1 MKNRKLHHVFL
12 IFTGLVLLSSPLCVF
27 ADKVTQIEVKNIL
40 YLQIDSSINLATFN
54 YLDSALAKAKLDGDD
69 AILIRL
75 NTPGGLV
82 STTKKILTLIGDSD
96 IPFIVWIAPEGAS
109 ATSAGAIISSAAHAL
124 YMSEGTN
131 IGAATPIGLSG
142 DLPGGESKNTKDI
155 TPTPAGGD
163 LRKKAINDL
172 VALVQSLSEARKR
185 NATLFGEMVSEGKSF
200 KAHEAFEKKLIDGIA
215 NSKVDLLDLLNN
227 RNIEMKGRTYVLS
240 IRPEVQFVPLEMD
253 MGQKILNIFADPS
266 MAYVLLLLGAAL
278 IYLEFHAP
286 GGFVAGSLGAFCLI
300 LAGISFQ
307 LLPLNFGALALI
319 LLGLVLFV
327 LEIYITSYALLTLG
341 GIVSLVFG
349 SLFLFR
355 SQSGEIA
362 LGLPIIFS
370 AVGAFVLFMV
380 FIGLFMFFDRRRK
393 KNLPSYDSLLGKT
406 GKVCLLGDDDFHCQ
420 VRVSGE
426 IWNAVTEKKLSL
438 HATIKVVAEDK
449 DRMILTVINT

>member
-1 MKNRKLHHVFL
+1 MGNRKLHHVFL
-12 IFTGLVLLSSPLCVF
+12 IFAGLVLLSLPLCVL
-27 ADKVTQIEVKNIL
+27 ADKVTQIDVGNIL
-40 YLQIDSSINLATFN
+40 YLEIDSSINPATFS
-54 YLDSALAKAKLDGDD
+54 YLNSGLAKAKLEGAQ
-69 AILIRL
+69 AILVRL

-96 IPFIVWIAPEGAS
+96 IPFIVWVAPEGAS
-109 ATSAGAIISSAAHAL
+109 ATSAGAIISSAAHVL
-124 YMSEGTN
+124 FMSEGTN
-131 IGAATPIGLSG
+131 IGAATPIGLGG
-142 DLPGGESKNTKDI
+142 DLPGGESKNTKNI
-155 TPTPAGGD
+155 VAPPTGGD

-185 NATLFGEMVSEGKSF
+185 NSVLFGAMVSEGKSF
-200 KAHEAFEKKLIDGIA
+200 KAQEAFEKNLIDGIA
-215 NSKVDLLDLLNN
+215 NSKADVLKNLNN
-227 RNIEMKGRTYVLS
+227 RSLEIKGRTHIFNVL
-240 IRPEVQFVPLEMD
+240 PEAVFTPFEMD
-253 MGQKILNIFADPS
+253 MGQKTLNIFADPS
-266 MAYVLLLLGAAL
+266 MAYVLLLMGAAL

-286 GGFVAGSLGAFCLI
+286 GGFIAGPLGAVCLI

-355 SQSGEIA
+355 SPSGEIA

-370 AVGAFVLFMV
+370 AVGAFVLFIV
-380 FIGLFMFFDRRRK
+380 FVGLFMFFDRRRK
-393 KNLPSYDSLLGKT
+393 KHLPSYNSLLGKT

-420 VRVSGE
+420 VRVAGE
-426 IWNAVTEKKLSL
+426 IWNAVSDKKLSL
-438 HATIKVVAEDK
+438 HSFIKVTAEDK
-449 DRMILTVINT
+449 ERMILTVVNT

>member
-200 KAHEAFEKKLIDGIA
+200 KAHEAFEKKQI
-215 NSKVDLLDLLNN
+215 
-227 RNIEMKGRTYVLS
+227 GRAHV
-240 IRPEVQFVPLEMD
+240 
-253 MGQKILNIFADPS
+253 
-266 MAYVLLLLGAAL
+266 
-278 IYLEFHAP
+278 
-286 GGFVAGSLGAFCLI
+286 
-300 LAGISFQ
+300 
-307 LLPLNFGALALI
+307 
-319 LLGLVLFV
+319 
-327 LEIYITSYALLTLG
+327 
-341 GIVSLVFG
+341 
-349 SLFLFR
+349 
-355 SQSGEIA
+355 
-362 LGLPIIFS
+362 
-370 AVGAFVLFMV
+370 
-380 FIGLFMFFDRRRK
+380 
-393 KNLPSYDSLLGKT
+393 
-406 GKVCLLGDDDFHCQ
+406 
-420 VRVSGE
+420 
-426 IWNAVTEKKLSL
+426 
-438 HATIKVVAEDK
+438 
-449 DRMILTVINT
+449 